1 MLPVL
6 LAVVDIAA
14 LSLVVA
20 KAVRRAMR
28 PSAVLFIDCDDC
40 IYQNKWATA
49 KKITESIAAYTA
61 KLGVSK
67 DEAYSLY
74 KNHGTCLK
82 GMLVEGRIDKGGAED
97 FLHAVHLIDYSDVL
111 PDATLRLELSKVK
124 VPMWIFT
131 ASTSEHATRCMD
143 RVGVVDLP
151 WRGIIDT
158 RTCKLE
164 TKHSRSS
171 FEAAMAAAGVS
182 EPSACVFCD
191 DSVKNINAAKEVGWR
206 TVLVGL
212 TDRDTGARIEC
223 PAADAHVASLRDL
236 RTAVPELFS

>member
-67 DEAYSLY
+67 DEAY
-74 KNHGTCLK
+74 
-82 GMLVEGRIDKGGAED
+82 R
-97 FLHAVHLIDYSDVL
+97 
-111 PDATLRLELSKVK
+111 
-124 VPMWIFT
+124 
-131 ASTSEHATRCMD
+131 
-143 RVGVVDLP
+143 
-151 WRGIIDT
+151 
-158 RTCKLE
+158 
-164 TKHSRSS
+164 
-171 FEAAMAAAGVS
+171 
-182 EPSACVFCD
+182 
-191 DSVKNINAAKEVGWR
+191 
-206 TVLVGL
+206 
-212 TDRDTGARIEC
+212 
-223 PAADAHVASLRDL
+223 
-236 RTAVPELFS
+236 